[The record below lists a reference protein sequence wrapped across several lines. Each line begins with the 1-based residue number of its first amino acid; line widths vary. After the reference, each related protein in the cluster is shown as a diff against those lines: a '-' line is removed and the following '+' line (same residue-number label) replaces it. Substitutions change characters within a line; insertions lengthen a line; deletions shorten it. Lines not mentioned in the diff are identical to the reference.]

1 MDKANKKSNTVKGI
15 QTVLYDIKQGIL
27 KRWYVYLII
36 SVIFGMLIW
45 KAVKTLELIGIEV
58 TFMNILVQIFK
69 GCLEYSEMNKDIK
82 IPVEYIGIIISSALI
97 HGWYVRDEF
106 SKRGTL
112 VILRMRNMSHWWRA
126 KCVWGI
132 FSTFVITGIL
142 IISVLIATIL
152 FGDGAF
158 GVTEA
163 VNMNMEMPLDS
174 LKNSDIMLYT
184 MGNMFITI
192 LTLTQLQIF
201 VQICISPV
209 AAMIINI
216 AVMIISAFDFA
227 WYLLGNNIMLLRSC
241 LTREDGLV
249 FEYGLILCLVLNVI
263 IYFAGKWYAH
273 RKELL

>member
-1 MDKANKKSNTVKGI
+1 MDEINQKTGTVKGI
-15 QTVLYDIKQGIL
+15 QAIWYDFKHGIL

-36 SVIFGMLIW
+36 LAVFGMLTW
-45 KAVKTLELIGIEV
+45 KAVDTLELIGAEV
-58 TFMNILVQIFK
+58 TFMNILVLMFK
-69 GCLEYSEMNKDIK
+69 GCLEFSEMNKEVK

-163 VNMNMEMPLDS
+163 VNMNMEMPLHS
-174 LKNSDIMLYT
+174 FNNSDIMLYT
-184 MGNMFITI
+184 IGNMFITI
-192 LTLTQLQIF
+192 LTLTQIQIF
-201 VQICISPV
+201 VQMSISPV
-209 AAMIINI
+209 VAMIINI

-249 FEYGLILCLVLNVI
+249 FTDGLILCMVLNIVI
-263 IYFAGKWYAH
+263 YIAGKWYAH